1 MPKEGSDT
9 FTMGKDIW
17 RVCLQLCFI
26 AIVFSRRGE
35 GRAEFPGN
43 LSCLN
48 NYLYRVDCTWE
59 TDGRVGDGPF
69 HVHFTNS
76 DENYTCTLTA
86 RDKLHSQ
93 HHCTINVME
102 RFTQHDSYNILLQGG
117 FFGRNR
123 TYIAFQE
130 YEPSLNIKC
139 DPPFNLQSNI
149 SASKCQLWWSVPGP
163 LEPILQYELEYK
175 GHNTSWKQAQ
185 HKLLLNAVT
194 KVEIEAMEFEAGIT
208 YTARVRCKT
217 SQVEDGYKSQWSE
230 WSQTTEFQRA
240 APPGFLQV
248 PKKFF
253 HGSMIQ
259 ILFIPLC
266 LGVILYII
274 LNFKLSSRAK
284 NIFCL
289 NVPTPAAFFQ
299 PLYTLHNGNFKDW
312 IGPNETCGQ
321 LRRDEANNPSKVTG
335 DGVPGVSAHDV
346 ISQLSFKSL
355 AKTEMIPQEDL
366 SGPAS
371 RPDQQYLQSR
381 YVSVEEVEARLPS
394 LFLQN
399 HADDA
404 GALDFSETS
413 KTSLGSPD
421 VSGNHPPYLRDGQG
435 DFFMPQESLELES
448 LSFCSNDYCTLC
460 GSDSTGGP
468 IPAELLQLTKK
479 DGQVKH

>member
-1 MPKEGSDT
+1 
-9 FTMGKDIW
+9 MGKDVW
-17 RVCLQLCFI
+17 RACLQLCFI
-26 AIVFSRRGE
+26 AIVVSRRRE

-48 NYLYRVDCTWE
+48 NYLYRIDCTWE

-69 HVHFTNS
+69 HVHFTNAVTL
-76 DENYTCTLTA
+76 DENYSCTLTA
-86 RDKLHSQ
+86 RDELHSQ
-93 HHCTINVME
+93 HHCTINTAE
-102 RFTQHDSYNILLQGG
+102 RFTQQDNYSILLQGG
-117 FFGRNR
+117 FSGRNR
-123 TYIAFQE
+123 TYVAFPE

-149 SASKCQLWWSVPGP
+149 SASKCQLWWSVPWS
-163 LEPILQYELEYK
+163 LENILQYELEYK
-175 GHNTSWKQAQ
+175 EHNTSWEQAQ
-185 HKLLLNAVT
+185 HKQLFNSVT
-194 KVEIEAMEFEAGIT
+194 K
-208 YTARVRCKT
+208 
-217 SQVEDGYKSQWSE
+217 
-230 WSQTTEFQRA
+230 
-240 APPGFLQV
+240 V

-253 HGSMIQ
+253 HRSMIQ

-274 LNFKLSSRAK
+274 LNFKLSLRAK

-321 LRRDEANNPSKVTG
+321 LRRDDANNPGKVTM
-335 DGVPGVSAHDV
+335 DGVPGLSAHDV

-355 AKTEMIPQEDL
+355 AKTKIIPQEDPC
-366 SGPAS
+366 GPAS

-404 GALDFSETS
+404 GALDFSERSDTN
-413 KTSLGSPD
+413 LGSPD
-421 VSGNHPPYLRDGQG
+421 MSGNHPPYLRDSQG

-460 GSDSTGGP
+460 GSYCAGGP
-468 IPAELLQLTKK
+468 IPAELLQLTEE

>member
-1 MPKEGSDT
+1 
-9 FTMGKDIW
+9 MGKDVW
-17 RVCLQLCFI
+17 RACLQLCFI
-26 AIVFSRRGE
+26 AIVVSRRRE

-48 NYLYRVDCTWE
+48 NYLYRIDCTWE

-69 HVHFTNS
+69 HVHFTNAVTL
-76 DENYTCTLTA
+76 DENYSCTLTA
-86 RDKLHSQ
+86 RDELHSQ
-93 HHCTINVME
+93 HHCTINTAE
-102 RFTQHDSYNILLQGG
+102 RFTQQDNYSILLQGG
-117 FFGRNR
+117 FSGRNR
-123 TYIAFQE
+123 TYVAFPE

-149 SASKCQLWWSVPGP
+149 SASKCQLWWSVPWS
-163 LEPILQYELEYK
+163 LENILQYELEYK
-175 GHNTSWKQAQ
+175 EHNTSWEQAQ
-185 HKLLLNAVT
+185 HKQLFNSVT
-194 KVEIEAMEFEAGIT
+194 KVEIEAMEFEAGII

-217 SQVEDGYKSQWSE
+217 SQAEEGYKSQWSE

-240 APPGFLQV
+240 APSGFSQV

-253 HGSMIQ
+253 HRSMIQ

-321 LRRDEANNPSKVTG
+321 LRRDDGNNPGKVTM
-335 DGVPGVSAHDV
+335 DGVPGLSAHDV

-355 AKTEMIPQEDL
+355 VKTKIIPQEDPC
-366 SGPAS
+366 GPAS

-399 HADDA
+399 HADNA
-404 GALDFSETS
+404 GALDFSERSDTN
-413 KTSLGSPD
+413 LGSPD
-421 VSGNHPPYLRDGQG
+421 MSGNHPPYLRDSQG

-460 GSDSTGGP
+460 GSYCAGGP
-468 IPAELLQLTKK
+468 IPAELLQLTEE

>member
-1 MPKEGSDT
+1 
-9 FTMGKDIW
+9 MGKDIW

-26 AIVFSRRGE
+26 AIVFSRRAE

-48 NYLYRVDCTWE
+48 NYLYRIDCTWE
-59 TDGRVGDGPF
+59 TDGKVGDGPF
-69 HVHFTNS
+69 HVRFTNS

-93 HHCTINVME
+93 HHCTINMTE
-102 RFTQHDSYNILLQGG
+102 RLTQLDSYNILLQGG
-117 FFGRNR
+117 FFGRNS
-123 TYIAFQE
+123 TYVAFQD

-163 LEPILQYELEYK
+163 LKPILQYELAYK
-175 GHNTSWKQAQ
+175 GHNTSWEQAQ
-185 HKLLLNAVT
+185 HKQLFNAVT

-335 DGVPGVSAHDV
+335 NGIPGVSAHDV

-371 RPDQQYLQSR
+371 RSDQQYLQS
-381 YVSVEEVEARLPS
+381 
-394 LFLQN
+394 
-399 HADDA
+399 
-404 GALDFSETS
+404 
-413 KTSLGSPD
+413 
-421 VSGNHPPYLRDGQG
+421 
-435 DFFMPQESLELES
+435 
-448 LSFCSNDYCTLC
+448 
-460 GSDSTGGP
+460 SDSS
-468 IPAELLQLTKK
+468 IKR
-479 DGQVKH
+479 